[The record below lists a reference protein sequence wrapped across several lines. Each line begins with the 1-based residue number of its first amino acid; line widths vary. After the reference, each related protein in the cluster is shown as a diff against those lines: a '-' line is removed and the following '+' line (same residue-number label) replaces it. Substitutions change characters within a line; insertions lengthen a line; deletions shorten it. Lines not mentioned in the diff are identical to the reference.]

1 MSVHPCCAEDLL
13 REGGGCAV
21 KRIGYVWVGPLE
33 HNAEFQ
39 RDLLRKSAVDEVF
52 EDISAH
58 VSTPIRTQLTEALDS
73 IDAGDILV
81 VWRLDRLG
89 STTPKVL
96 SLLELLG
103 RSGVGVESLAES
115 LDTSGDGGKALLT
128 MISAINELER
138 CLTRERTMVGVYAA
152 RARGRVGGRPRALS
166 ATNAERVSIL
176 KEQGAT
182 VREIAQ
188 ELGTSRA
195 TVYRALEE
203 ATNHGGSELDADEER
218 TSITVNFAP
227 SGAPLVL
234 GEG

>member
-1 MSVHPCCAEDLL
+1 M
-13 REGGGCAV
+13 

-39 RDLLRKSAVDEVF
+39 RDLLRKRGIDEIF

-58 VSTPIRTQLTEALDS
+58 VSTPIRTQLTVALDS
-73 IDAGDILV
+73 IDDGDVLV
-81 VWRLDRLG
+81 IWRLDRLG
-89 STTPKVL
+89 NTTPKVL

-103 RSGVGVESLAES
+103 RRGVGVESLAEK
-115 LDTSGDGGKALLT
+115 LDTSGDGGRTLLS
-128 MISAINELER
+128 MVSAINELER

-166 ATNAERVSIL
+166 PTNAERVLIL

-203 ATNHGGSELDADEER
+203 ASTAGETGLEAEAGR
-218 TSITVNFAP
+218 ASITVRFV
-227 SGAPLVL
+227 PLSDPL
-234 GEG
+234 AISES